1 MALFKKKGSLA
12 SGARKTMQKEGT
24 TMVEV
29 DVRGLS
35 CPIPVLKTS
44 KAIKEHPNEEIT
56 VLVGTAVSK
65 ENIIRLARSKGYS
78 VKVVVEQ
85 DEPCLQL
92 IPQGK

>member
-1 MALFKKKGSLA
+1 MALFEKKVSAA
-12 SGARKTMQKEGT
+12 SGARSAMQKEGT

-44 KAIKEHPNEEIT
+44 KAIEEHPNEEIT
-56 VLVGTAVSK
+56 VIVGTAVSK
-65 ENIIRLARSKGYS
+65 ENIIRLARGKGYS
-78 VKVVVEQ
+78 VRVGVEQ

-92 IPQGK
+92 IPPGK